1 MFSDVLSGW
10 WKRQMGFDFC
20 FTGKNAQILCFF
32 CLERDARRAAT
43 SNLWAGC
50 SPESAAPAGVPA
62 LPRLN
67 EGSYFRMDV
76 FLGTSK

>member
-32 CLERDARRAAT
+32 FFVWNETPGKRQPAICGQGACRRVRPQPGFLLCL
-43 SNLWAGC
+43 
-50 SPESAAPAGVPA
+50 V
-62 LPRLN
+62 
-67 EGSYFRMDV
+67 
-76 FLGTSK
+76 

>member
-32 CLERDARRAAT
+32 LSGTRRQASGNQQFVGRVLAGERGPSRG
-43 SNLWAGC
+43 SC
-50 SPESAAPAGVPA
+50 SASFE
-62 LPRLN
+62 
-67 EGSYFRMDV
+67 
-76 FLGTSK
+76 